1 MIMAICEY
9 CFEEY
14 DDNIARGVCPYC
26 GYHHGFVPKDPRYL
40 PVGTI
45 INARYAVGGVIGD
58 GGFGITY
65 RAWDTKLKTA
75 VALKEYYQRGVVN
88 RIPGTTAVFIAAPDR
103 AQEFY
108 YGKDRLLREAQIVSK
123 YQSEAIVRV
132 NDFFEENGTSYM
144 VMELLDC
151 PTLEERLLEMNHPFD
166 AAEVQSIA
174 EQLCSALKEI
184 HASDVI
190 HRDIAPDNVFI
201 TQEGKI
207 KIIDFGSARLSKE
220 DVVERLILV
229 KEGFSPVEQYEIID
243 PQNDLQQG
251 WTDIYAAGA
260 TLYYCLTGVRPAESR
275 VRKANVDEKKAD
287 IQEPIQMNPNVP
299 ERLNNII
306 MKAMAINIHE
316 RFSSAEEMQKALRGE
331 AKVLPLQVVR
341 KRKRMLRAA
350 GICGGFLI
358 ALCVLIAAVIR
369 GGIGYATT
377 VLKPAEISVWFSI
390 PEGEKGKEKEAALK
404 RIIQT
409 ELESEQFSDVSITLT
424 GFESEEYADKLKD
437 AYLLGSVPTLFEW
450 TDQSD
455 VRKMDLYDV
464 STVIDSLDQKSSD
477 CLFLEEYRD
486 LFEEGRFIPTG
497 FEVPIIYI
505 NTASVTDYH
514 DGIRITSMEDI
525 LQLSGGEMIYK
536 PIAVDPDAE
545 ELYRGMFSD
554 YDAAI
559 GQMTVVGEDEFLS
572 SGAAVYLSTTAE
584 YTTVYNRLDAV
595 AAVELGTEKVLCNF
609 ADCWSISNCTEAEQA
624 AARELLA
631 YFFTN
636 NAQEYLYL
644 QISQVNALPLN
655 KSIIEQYPSVQW
667 RLKDVIADCDRYYF
681 D

>member
-1 MIMAICEY
+1 MAICEY
-9 CFEEY
+9 CFDEY
-14 DDNIARGVCPYC
+14 DDNIARGVCPHC

-88 RIPGTTAVFIAAPDR
+88 RIPGTKEVFIAAPDR

-123 YQSEAIVRV
+123 FQSDAIVRV

-144 VMELLDC
+144 VMELLNC
-151 PTLEERLLEMNHPFD
+151 PTLEDRLLEMNHPFD
-166 AAEVQSIA
+166 ASEVQSIA
-174 EQLCSALKEI
+174 EQLCSALREI
-184 HASDVI
+184 HDSDVV

-201 TQEGKI
+201 TPEGKI

-229 KEGFSPVEQYEIID
+229 KEGFSPVEQYEIIN
-243 PQNDLQQG
+243 PENDLQQG

-260 TLYYCLTGVRPAESR
+260 TLYYCLTGVRPTESR

-287 IQEPIQMNPNVP
+287 IQEPLQLNPNVP
-299 ERLNNII
+299 ERLNHII

-316 RFSSAEEMQKALRGE
+316 RFSSAEEMLKALQGE
-331 AKVLPLQVVR
+331 AKVLPLQVMR
-341 KRKRMLRAA
+341 KRKRILRAA
-350 GICGGFLI
+350 GICGGFLVAFCI
-358 ALCVLIAAVIR
+358 LAAAVIR
-369 GGIGYATT
+369 GGVGYAST
-377 VLKPAEISVWFSI
+377 VLKPAEISVWYSI
-390 PEGEKGKEKEAALK
+390 PAGEKGKEKSAALE

-409 ELESEQFSDVSITLT
+409 ELDSEQFSEVSITLT
-424 GFESEEYADKLKD
+424 GFECGEYEEKLKN
-437 AYLLGSVPTLFEW
+437 ACLFGSMPTLFEW
-450 TDQSD
+450 VDLSD
-455 VRKMDLYDV
+455 ACMMDLYDV
-464 STVIDSLDQKSSD
+464 SSIIDDLDQESSE
-477 CLFLEEYRD
+477 CLFLEEYRN
-486 LFEEGRFIPTG
+486 LFAESCFIPTG

-514 DGIRITSMEDI
+514 DEIKITSMEDI

-536 PIAVDPDAE
+536 PIAVDLDAE
-545 ELYRGMFSD
+545 ELYREMFSD
-554 YDAAI
+554 YDSVI
-559 GQMTVVGEDEFLS
+559 SQMTVVDKDEFLS

-584 YTTVYNRLDAV
+584 YTTVCNQLDAV
-595 AAVELGTEKVLCNF
+595 AAVELGTERILCNF
-609 ADCWSISNCTEAEQA
+609 ADCWSISNCAEAEQA

-644 QISQVNALPLN
+644 QISQVDALPLN
-655 KSIIEQYPSVQW
+655 KSIIEQYSSVQW
-667 RLKDVIADCDRYYF
+667 RLKDVIAGCDQYYF
-681 D
+681 N